1 MVCGR
6 PEMVEDGNSGWDKAV
21 EAETAFEFL
30 AMEVSEVIF
39 LAGSLLM
46 KVEMLN
52 KGLHQAER
60 IFVNER

>member
-1 MVCGR
+1 MVCGP
-6 PEMVEDGNSGWDKAV
+6 PEMAEGGNFGWDKAV
-21 EAETAFEFL
+21 EGEDVFEFL

-39 LAGSLLM
+39 RAGSLLV